1 MTKRPTVLFAC
12 VHNSGRSVAAAA
24 LAREGN
30 EGATAAFTTAGD
42 ALGRALAI
50 VANLLNPH
58 RIVLSGE
65 GLAASDLFESAAR
78 ESFARHAFG
87 EAVDCDLVTR
97 PLPEHTWARGA
108 AAVAIQ
114 HLFVG
119 PATGIPM
126 R

>member
-1 MTKRPTVLFAC
+1 M
-12 VHNSGRSVAAAA
+12 
-24 LAREGN
+24 
-30 EGATAAFTTAGD
+30 AAFTVAGE

-65 GLAASDLFESAAR
+65 GLAASDLFESVAR
-78 ESFARHAFG
+78 ESFSRHAFG
-87 EAVDCDLVTR
+87 QAVECDLVTR
-97 PLPEHTWARGA
+97 PLPDHTWARGA

-114 HLFVG
+114 HLFLG
-119 PATGIPM
+119 PITGVPM